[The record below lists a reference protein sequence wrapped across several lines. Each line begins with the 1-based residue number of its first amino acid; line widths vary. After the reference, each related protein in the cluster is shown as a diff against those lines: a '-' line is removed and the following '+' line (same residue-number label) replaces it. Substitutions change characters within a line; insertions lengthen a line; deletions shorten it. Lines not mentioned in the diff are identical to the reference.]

1 MAVMVDTDGD
11 LIVPTYAVEARDG
24 EEARELAGRLASH
37 FFPGTQNRV
46 AGETDAMRDRHGA
59 RILAIEEEPAATSGT
74 AVGSNAAVRTFRVS
88 IAIPR
93 HNLGDSI
100 AMLLSTVG
108 GEVLAYGR
116 IRLVYLSL
124 PAGYLDSFP
133 GPRFGA
139 AGIRR
144 LLGVPRR
151 PLLLAITKPCLGF
164 TPEEG
169 GRTFFEAA
177 VGGADIVKDDEL
189 LSDPG
194 YCSRALRVKH
204 YLAAERRAF
213 EEKGERTLYAV
224 NITDRADRLPA
235 NARQAVELGANALML
250 NWLEVGPDAARA
262 VCEEAGTRVPVLGHN
277 AGATALSA
285 GSGVGIDGAIVSG
298 LLPRLCG
305 IDLAI
310 FLTQHGKYPSTRE
323 GCLAIVAGMRRPL
336 GRLQPV
342 LPVPAGGVTPAL
354 VATLVEEYGTDIA
367 IGAGGPLFGHPGGPR
382 AGAAAFRAG
391 IASVMEHKGGPHG
404 A

>member
-1 MAVMVDTDGD
+1 VNVIPDDD
-11 LIVPTYAVEARDG
+11 VVVPTYAVEARDV

-46 AGETDAMRDRHGA
+46 AGETEAMRSRHGA
-59 RILAIEEEPAATSGT
+59 RILAIEEAPVATAGG
-74 AVGSNAAVRTFRVS
+74 ARTFLVT

-93 HNLGDSI
+93 FSLGDSL

-116 IRLVYLSL
+116 IRLMDLRL
-124 PAGYLDSFP
+124 PDGYLAAFS

-169 GRTFFEAA
+169 ARTFFEAA

-194 YCSRALRVKH
+194 YCSRAERVKR
-204 YLAAERRAF
+204 YLEAERRAF
-213 EEKGERTLYAV
+213 EEKGEHTLYTV
-224 NITDRADRLPA
+224 NITDRADRLLA
-235 NARQAVELGANALML
+235 NAREAVELGANALMV
-250 NWLEVGPDAARA
+250 NWLEVGPDAARS
-262 VCEEAGTRVPVLGHN
+262 VCEDAGTRVPVLGHN
-277 AGATALSA
+277 AGTTALSA
-285 GSGVGIDGAIVSG
+285 GAGVGIDGAIGSG

-323 GCLAIVAGMRRPL
+323 GCMAIVEAMRHPLAGLRPL
-336 GRLQPV
+336 
-342 LPVPAGGVTPAL
+342 LPIPAGGVTPAL
-354 VATLVEEYGTDIA
+354 VATLVGEYGTEIA

-391 IASVMEHKGGPHG
+391 IARVMEEPGGGHG